1 MRYTRNNDFVMREI
15 AGEAFLIPVGNAS
28 VKFNG
33 MITLNSVSAYIWKK
47 LENPISKDEL
57 ISAMLEDYE
66 VEKEQVEKD
75 VTEFLNMLKQ
85 LEMVNC

>member
-1 MRYTRNNDFVMREI
+1 MKYTHNNDFVMREI
-15 AGEAFLIPVGNAS
+15 AGETFLIPVGNAS

-47 LENPISKDEL
+47 LENPVSQEEL
-57 ISAMLEDYE
+57 VSAMLEDYE
-66 VEKEQVEKD
+66 VEKEQLEKD

-85 LEMVNC
+85 LGMVNY

>member
-1 MRYTRNNDFVMREI
+1 MKYTRNNDFVMREI

-33 MITLNSVSAYIWKK
+33 MITLNAVSAYIWKK
-47 LENPISKDEL
+47 LENPISKEEL